1 MKSKTITALLCFLC
15 ACCLVVGLTACSNS
29 SDGGMLGPPEDTV
42 GIEDVSDDAGGD
54 DDGGDDGDGDDG
66 DEATDD
72 ETTP

>member
-1 MKSKTITALLCFLC
+1 MKSKAITALLCFLC
-15 ACCLVVGLTACSNS
+15 ACCLALSLTACSNS

-54 DDGGDDGDGDDG
+54 DDDGDGDG